1 MIMHIPLSSLTFQS
15 YPPQKIIS
23 LSEKQTFFWSDF
35 IFHVSLL
42 RSYIGN
48 RDESR
53 WIINSENGYLFLCA
67 LTAALQCGKPALLC
81 ANLSS
86 AFLGEIV
93 DSRTGF
99 LCDQPMDGAVPIQ
112 EIVAGQIQSSDAD
125 LSFPAVSAE
134 NSAIILYT
142 SGSTGSPKAFKK
154 RLSELEAETGEL
166 AKIWGSEMAG
176 RTVYS
181 MVNHHHIYGLLFS
194 ILLPVS
200 LGLPFQAGQIHYPES
215 LESLSSSFPLLV
227 CSPAIL
233 KRMAETAFVPGIF
246 GGTALIF
253 SSGGIL
259 PAPVAEKIA
268 ARFGSGFWEIYG
280 STETGG
286 IAFRKAAADAAWRP
300 FPRNSVSTDAEGR
313 LLVRS
318 PYILDPAGF
327 LTGDLARFIDDG
339 HFILEGRVDSIVKI
353 EEKRISLTEVE
364 NRLRESEYAAD
375 AHVIALSG
383 KRQYLGAVIALN
395 QRGIDFFS
403 GKEKLFWNAFFAEH
417 LARFLER
424 TVVPK
429 KWRFVPAIPVNSQG
443 KIPRNEI
450 EALFRKTKDV
460 DVSSVTIEGNRVS
473 IALTVRSTSV
483 YFDGHF
489 PSFKLLPGVV
499 QFDLAMRLGAEH
511 LGIGQKIKTITR
523 VKFRKPIQPDILI
536 ALDLEYFAEASK
548 LNFSYSDKLTKA
560 VYSSGSIILEAI

>member
-1 MIMHIPLSSLTFQS
+1 MSMHIPLSALKVQS
-15 YPPQKIIS
+15 YPLQKIVS
-23 LSEKQTFFWSDF
+23 LSEKQTVFWSEF

-53 WIINSENGYLFLCA
+53 WIINSEDGYLFLCA
-67 LTAALQCGKPALLC
+67 LTAALQCGKAALLC

-86 AFLGEIV
+86 AFLGEITDV
-93 DSRTGF
+93 RTGF
-99 LCDQPMDGAVPIQ
+99 LCDQLMDGAIPIQ
-112 EIVAGQIQSSDAD
+112 EIVAGQIKPSDAD
-125 LSFPAVSAE
+125 LFFPAVSAE
-134 NSAIILYT
+134 NSVIILYT
-142 SGSTGSPKAFKK
+142 SGSTGSPKAFTK

-166 AKIWGSEMAG
+166 AKIWGSEMEG

-181 MVNHHHIYGLLFS
+181 MVNHQHIYGLLFS
-194 ILLPVS
+194 ILLPFS
-200 LGLPFQAGQIHYPES
+200 LGLSFHAGQIHYPES
-215 LESLSSSFPLLV
+215 LESLSSGFPLLV

-233 KRMAETAFVPGIF
+233 KRMAETDFVPGIF
-246 GGTALIF
+246 GGKALIF

-259 PAPVAEKIA
+259 PTPVAEKIT
-268 ARFGSGFWEIYG
+268 ARFGSGLWEIYG

-286 IAFRKAAADAAWRP
+286 IAFRKAAADAAWCP
-300 FPRNSVSTDAEGR
+300 FPRNSVTTDDEGR
-313 LLVRS
+313 LSVRS
-318 PYILDPAGF
+318 PYILDPSGF
-327 LTGDLARFIDDG
+327 LTGDVARFVDAG

-353 EEKRISLTEVE
+353 EEKRISLIEVE
-364 NRLRESEYAAD
+364 NRLRESEYVAD
-375 AHVIALSG
+375 AHVIALAG

-395 QRGIDFFS
+395 RRGIGFFS
-403 GKEKLFWNAFFAEH
+403 GKEKLLRNTFFAEH
-417 LARFLER
+417 LSRFLER

-429 KWRFVPAIPVNSQG
+429 KWRFVSAIPSDSQG

-460 DVSSVTIEGNRVS
+460 DVSSVAKEGSRVS
-473 IALTVRSTSV
+473 IALTVRLTSV

-489 PSFKLLPGVV
+489 PSFRLLPGVA

-523 VKFRKPIQPDILI
+523 VKFRKPIQPETLI

-560 VYSSGSIILEAI
+560 VYSSGSIILESI